1 MTIFD
6 ACMGE
11 RKKVVYVFLYYNS
24 TKISRQNFIF
34 VCAQC
39 RHSDKTTFRARAA
52 LYYHCLDEEEW
63 VFGEKN
69 ANQLHSIPSQ
79 ALNILLQLIS
89 CSALKRT
96 FKDRKG
102 CKKPLTKGN
111 KLPSP

>member
-1 MTIFD
+1 MY
-6 ACMGE
+6 G
-11 RKKVVYVFLYYNS
+11 RKKESDFGVFYYNS

-39 RHSDKTTFRARAA
+39 RDSDITTFRARAA

-63 VFGEKN
+63 GFGEKN

-89 CSALKRT
+89 CFALKRT

-102 CKKPLTKGN
+102 CKKAFN
-111 KLPSP
+111 QR